1 MELKIMVTTRKKTTS
16 RSNSKSKSNGKS
28 NSKSTKAMTPEAL
41 RDRILSGIERKYKL
55 RLATREERIATK
67 VGHAIREKLGKDIQ
81 SKVKSFDW
89 KEWNNKTFPTLFGT
103 PDDLKYPVEV
113 VAEAA
118 ALIYDS
124 INNDSLDGAI
134 QDLVEFNAASLKR
147 RNELAKQE
155 EDEDLADLDDEE
167 EMEIEDLLDDEDEDE
182 EEFEDDEDEFELDDD
197 EDFEDE
203 FEDDDD

>member
-1 MELKIMVTTRKKTTS
+1 MVTTRKKTTS
-16 RSNSKSKSNGKS
+16 RSKSKSNGKS
-28 NSKSTKAMTPEAL
+28 SKSTKAMTPEAL
-41 RDRILSGIERKYKL
+41 RDRVLSGIERKYKL

-124 INNDSLDGAI
+124 INNDSLDSAI
-134 QDLVEFNAASLKR
+134 ADLVEFNAASLKR